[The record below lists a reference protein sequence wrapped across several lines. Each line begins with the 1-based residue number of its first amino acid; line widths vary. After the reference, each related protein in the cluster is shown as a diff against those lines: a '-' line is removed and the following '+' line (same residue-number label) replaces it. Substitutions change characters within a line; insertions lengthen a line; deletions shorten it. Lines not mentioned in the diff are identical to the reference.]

1 MERTGRPNKTML
13 FSMIFLGLAIT
24 AYSCG
29 QCVQHGKFKWGQRN
43 PFGFWGSMS
52 DGRKYKYA
60 DALFGG
66 YSKVLAPNTFYYRF
80 FKIRYKEAY
89 PFSATFLVAFTDIY
103 HLSQSISFICLAFA
117 VTGPSLMFVPVW
129 LGILVINAG
138 TYKILSK

>member
-1 MERTGRPNKTML
+1 MTQYI
-13 FSMIFLGLAIT
+13 SLGIAIM
-24 AYSCG
+24 AYTCS
-29 QCVQHGKFKWGQRN
+29 QLVQHDKLRWGQKN

-60 DALFGG
+60 DAPFGG

-103 HLSQSISFICLAFA
+103 HLSQSVSFLCLAFA

-129 LGILVINAG
+129 LGLLFVNFL
-138 TYKILSK
+138 TYKVFSK